1 MSGYVHYRSLRN
13 PRTRLHQ
20 HLFIA
25 MVIQVAVRLTLYVD
39 QFIVRS
45 YSGQAPLPTGVQEGQ
60 NAGGIDNTV
69 MNSSFVTHHIF
80 I

>member
-45 YSGQAPLPTGVQEGQ
+45 YSGQAPLLPIGVQEGQ
-60 NAGGIDNTV
+60 NARGIDNTV
-69 MNSSFVTHHIF
+69 MN
-80 I
+80 